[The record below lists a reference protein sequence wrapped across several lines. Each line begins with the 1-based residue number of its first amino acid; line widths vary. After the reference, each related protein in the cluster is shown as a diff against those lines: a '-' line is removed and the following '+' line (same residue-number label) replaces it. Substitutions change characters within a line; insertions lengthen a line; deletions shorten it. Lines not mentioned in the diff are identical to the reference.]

1 REMPLG
7 EPAAD
12 QLAERSE
19 TLRRRKLSGE
29 VDPGHLGMDA
39 AEQVPDGAPD
49 RAGGRRGQVDD
60 NGVEGGLAHA
70 GVAGRPQ
77 GADLSGDRGEDET
90 VEERSCGFRHGL
102 WSQEFGGGGATS
114 YPPGRCESLTAVPVR
129 PSTGVQIVRAVRA
142 LGGGDWA
149 AVAGLSCVPCL
160 LKVTRP
166 C

>member
-1 REMPLG
+1 SNLLHAAAVDEQEVAVPPHQLSDEPQPAAQRVEPQSQHAVERRLVYLREMPLG

-60 NGVEGGLAHA
+60 NGV
-70 GVAGRPQ
+70 
-77 GADLSGDRGEDET
+77 
-90 VEERSCGFRHGL
+90 
-102 WSQEFGGGGATS
+102 
-114 YPPGRCESLTAVPVR
+114 
-129 PSTGVQIVRAVRA
+129 
-142 LGGGDWA
+142 
-149 AVAGLSCVPCL
+149 
-160 LKVTRP
+160 
-166 C
+166 